1 MPAFSQTCRSPCF
14 GPERASLPQVGTYM
28 CLTMPTE
35 MGSNGLIGIFFKLDR
50 TGSEFMLL
58 PTDSLMLE

>member
-1 MPAFSQTCRSPCF
+1 
-14 GPERASLPQVGTYM
+14 M

-35 MGSNGLIGIFFKLDR
+35 MGSDGLVVIFFKLDR